1 MAKNI
6 WLAVQTEEN
15 GLEYAYGIKVS
26 SSDNLLCKIPK
37 DAKFVNAFDTKK
49 EMERAVSL
57 LREIFHRRGT
67 YMFDGAPNF

>member
-26 SSDNLLCKIPK
+26 SSDNLLSRIPK
-37 DAKFVNAFDTKK
+37 AAKFVNAFDTKK
-49 EMERAVSL
+49 EMEQTVSL

-67 YMFDGAPNF
+67 YMFDSAPNF